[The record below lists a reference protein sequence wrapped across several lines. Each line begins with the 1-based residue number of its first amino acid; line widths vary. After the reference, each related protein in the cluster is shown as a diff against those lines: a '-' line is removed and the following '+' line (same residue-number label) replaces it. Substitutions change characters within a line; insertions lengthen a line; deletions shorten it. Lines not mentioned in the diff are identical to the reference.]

1 MTPLS
6 ALVYTPSLLLQAQS
20 QRIWSPTRTDCGLH
34 RCIALREASVLLHL
48 LEDAMACTGNVPEG
62 GEAAAETKPAAEEP
76 QEKEKPKGKLEPA
89 PKIAEPAAKPAP
101 EKEPEKKA
109 EPPKQASPL
118 PPVRPISSGPLR
130 CPNALLS
137 GDLSAIPSIPLV
149 RRHAIAQLSSQHCPS
164 CQRAIV

>member
-62 GEAAAETKPAAEEP
+62 GEAGAEAKPAAEEP
-76 QEKEKPKGKLEPA
+76 QQKAEPKAKAEPA
-89 PKIAEPAAKPAP
+89 PKKAEPAAKPAP
-101 EKEPEKKA
+101 EKKPEKKP
-109 EPPKQASPL
+109 EPPKQASPP
-118 PPVRPISSGPLR
+118 PPVRSISGAFLPGPKASASG
-130 CPNALLS
+130 AS
-137 GDLSAIPSIPLV
+137 SAI
-149 RRHAIAQLSSQHCPS
+149 RRTSVVCRRAIAYLSSQQGHN